1 MENRL
6 TPKTVA
12 PLAGRDGT
20 TDAASDLIKSD
31 HDP

>member
-12 PLAGRDGT
+12 PIAGRDGAA
-20 TDAASDLIKSD
+20 DAASVSLNGDQL
-31 HDP
+31 